1 MQKISITMPNENGIQ
16 RLTYRKEASMTK
28 NYQDLAQC
36 GGKIARSRLFASL
49 GILSCKFS
57 YRSMCFLA
65 QINMKDFLL
74 LRFFFAW
81 YQTLLINSK
90 ITFSDEK
97 LIFWISAFGKRA
109 IVL

>member
-36 GGKIARSRLFASL
+36 GGKIARSRFFASL
-49 GILSCKFS
+49 GISCKFF